1 MLSWLVES
9 VQKPVHTVDAMQ
21 LPNSQSSFGFL
32 LLLMQARADVLLLL
46 LLLLLFTC
54 SIVLVSL
61 LCFFHFGLSVRAI

>member
-46 LLLLLFTC
+46 LLLLFFIC
-54 SIVLVSL
+54 SSVLVGFP
-61 LCFFHFGLSVRAI
+61 CFFCIRLSVRAI

>member
-9 VQKPVHTVDAMQ
+9 VQKPVHAVGVMH

-32 LLLMQARADVLLLL
+32 LWMQARADVLLLL